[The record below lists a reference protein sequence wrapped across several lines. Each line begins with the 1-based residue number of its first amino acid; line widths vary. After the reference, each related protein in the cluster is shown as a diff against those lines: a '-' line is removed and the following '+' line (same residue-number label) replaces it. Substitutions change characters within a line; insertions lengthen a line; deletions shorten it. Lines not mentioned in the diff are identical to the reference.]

1 MNSSGFFLCNPVITT
16 RIFYSQ
22 LLEHGQC
29 LPSDWHRNFPRFTEG
44 VTLPGAPTEMAIG
57 LFIISCLI
65 SVTVVCVWH
74 SPAWRRRDIPHP
86 LFHRTWSLVVWFYVY
101 QQSFLALGT
110 WRRSYSY
117 HGGQEAET
125 ESWGPG
131 ITSEV
136 YLWRPL
142 SPKDILSS
150 NVSRI
155 SPHGDEMSS
164 HMSLW
169 GHTSFSNHRKVQSM
183 SVPIG
188 QGELTC
194 SPWPLKTN
202 KSVLLQIFI
211 VGLAYLKFL
220 IRHSHSPLI
229 FLGIYQISI
238 PFSF

>member
-1 MNSSGFFLCNPVITT
+1 
-16 RIFYSQ
+16 
-22 LLEHGQC
+22 
-29 LPSDWHRNFPRFTEG
+29 
-44 VTLPGAPTEMAIG
+44 MAIG

-65 SVTVVCVWH
+65 SVTVVCVTQPSMKKKIYS
-74 SPAWRRRDIPHP
+74 SPTISQGLVSGCLILCVSAEFPGSGNMKEELFIPWWAGSRDGSWR
-86 LFHRTWSLVVWFYVY
+86 
-101 QQSFLALGT
+101 
-110 WRRSYSY
+110 
-117 HGGQEAET
+117 
-125 ESWGPG
+125 PG

-142 SPKDILSS
+142 SPKDILSP

-169 GHTSFSNHRKVQSM
+169 GHTSFSNHSKVQSM
-183 SVPIG
+183 SIKIG

-211 VGLAYLKFL
+211 VGLADLKFL
-220 IRHSHSPLI
+220 IRHSHSPLM
-229 FLGIYQISI
+229 FLGIYQISV